1 MALPEPSADSTALVT
16 GASSGIGEQ
25 LARGLAR
32 RGHGVTVVARRAE
45 ELERLASELEGEHE
59 VRAEAISA
67 DLAEASARD
76 ELAAEIERRGRRVD
90 VLVNCAG
97 YGIYGAFLDSGR
109 EKELHQL
116 RLLVE
121 AVVDLT
127 ARYLPG
133 MVERGHGAIINL
145 SSTAGLQP
153 LPYNAGYS
161 AAKAYV
167 DFLSEALHSEL
178 DGSGVTV
185 TSVMPGPVRTGFQD
199 ASNADYFV
207 DRVPGMT
214 VKPPERVAED
224 ALRACERGRRG
235 HSRRSHRQDGL
246 RGKPVRSSWAPTR
259 GREAPDGATRR
270 RRVTLFSAAA
280 FTSRL

>member
-1 MALPEPSADSTALVT
+1 MALPEPSAESTALVT

-32 RGHGVTVVARRAE
+32 RGHGLTLVARRIE
-45 ELERLASELEGEHE
+45 PLERLASELADEHG
-59 VRAEAISA
+59 VRTAAISA
-67 DLAEASARD
+67 DLSDAASRD
-76 ELAAEIERRGRRVD
+76 ELAAEVERSGRTVE

-133 MVERGHGAIINL
+133 MVERGRGAIINL

-153 LPYNAGYS
+153 LPFNASYS

-167 DFLSEALHSEL
+167 DYLSEALHTEL
-178 DGSGVTV
+178 RGTGVTV
-185 TSVMPGPVRTGFQD
+185 TSVLPGPVRTGFQE
-199 ASNADYFV
+199 ASNADHFAA
-207 DRVPGMT
+207 RMPGLAF
-214 VKPPERVAED
+214 KPAERVAED
-224 ALRACERGRRG
+224 ALRATERGRRAIIPG
-235 HSRRSHRQDGL
+235 GPVVKMAFGPNRVAPRRLQL
-246 RGKPVRSSWAPTR
+246 AVGKRLAAPPN
-259 GREAPDGATRR
+259 GGE
-270 RRVTLFSAAA
+270 
-280 FTSRL
+280 

>member
-1 MALPEPSADSTALVT
+1 VALPEPSEQSTALVT

-32 RGHGVTVVARRAE
+32 RGHGLTLVARRIE
-45 ELERLASELEGEHE
+45 PLERLASELEREHG

-67 DLAEASARD
+67 DLADSGTRD
-76 ELAAEIERRGRRVD
+76 ELAAEVERRGRTVE

-97 YGIYGAFLDSGR
+97 YGIYGAFLDSGL

-133 MVERGHGAIINL
+133 MVERQRGAIINL

-153 LPYNAGYS
+153 LPFNASYS

-178 DGSGVTV
+178 RGTGVTV
-185 TSVMPGPVRTGFQD
+185 TSVMPGPVRTGFQE
-199 ASNADYFV
+199 ASGADHFTA
-207 DRVPGMT
+207 RMPGLAF
-214 VKPPERVAED
+214 KPAERVAED
-224 ALRACERGRRG
+224 ALRAAERGRRAIIPG
-235 HSRRSHRQDGL
+235 GPVVKMAFGPNRVAPRRLQL
-246 RGKPVRSSWAPTR
+246 AVGKRLAAPP
-259 GREAPDGATRR
+259 ED
-270 RRVTLFSAAA
+270 
-280 FTSRL
+280 